1 MVDAQ
6 AQAKVSS
13 DIVDVDSELVRSTRG
28 MQTCMHGCELACG
41 VAQHTPAATIWVYG
55 NTDLFVVVL
64 RALNARGAWQ
74 CFNVALSMPLAADDA
89 ATLAW

>member
-1 MVDAQ
+1 MRAQ

-13 DIVDVDSELVRSTRG
+13 DIVDVDSELVRSTCS
-28 MQTCMHGCELACG
+28 MQTCTRG
-41 VAQHTPAATIWVYG
+41 VINQHAEWHNAHQHATNWRWG
-55 NTDLFVVVL
+55 STHLSVVCL
-64 RALNARGAWQ
+64 RALNAGGAVQ